1 MRSYTV
7 KENHISSAPTDRKRD
22 RQTDYKIDRKTDR
35 YKEIYIIRNRVNWVL
50 YEYISFFMAIIGEII
65 GQPKLFST
73 IVQHLL

>member
-22 RQTDYKIDRKTDR
+22 RHKKTDR